1 MSQTPNYRE
10 LKKHWLWGE
19 VIGQQGN
26 LAKAIYV
33 NFLIN
38 FLQIFTSLFVMA
50 VYNKVIPNSAL
61 GSLMSLALGVSVAV
75 LFDWVFKLVKARIVN
90 KACNDIEAALQPKL
104 FFKVVSMDLQS
115 RPKLS
120 GAAATLVRDLDAV
133 IDLFTN
139 SSITTII
146 SLPFVFINLLVIYL
160 IAGSLVLVTIAISLA
175 AFIGSLYFY
184 WSVNQASEAAKQA
197 SIDKNSVFLEAF
209 ANLETLKSIASYSFF
224 ENKWASVD
232 SNSRDVNTGIK
243 LSTSDASSFNAFL
256 LALGQVGIVT
266 YGAFLVISGETSTGA
281 LIATVILNGKTLQPI
296 VQLTGLMQKFSTA
309 RAGYRKLD
317 SMFNTTSREE
327 ARRQNIR
334 LEKLTGNI
342 EVSDLVFHPE
352 GLPSPILEIP
362 RLRIKDGE
370 RVGILGSVGSGKST
384 LLKLLAGVLTP
395 TSGAVVYGSFDT
407 SAINQSDLRK
417 NVAFLGQNPGI
428 FGGTI
433 RENLVFDSD
442 DVSEE
447 QILSTME
454 LTGMDK
460 MLRKFPNG
468 LSFTLSETGRE
479 LSGGQKQ
486 ILALTRALISNPT
499 TILLDE
505 PTSAMDPR
513 HEHLFVNQMKPF
525 TNNKTFLVVTHRR
538 PILALTDRII
548 IIENGKLAMDGSR
561 DEILSKFK

>member
-160 IAGSLVLVTIAISLA
+160 IAGSLVLVTIAISFA

-232 SNSRDVNTGIK
+232 SNSRNVNTGIK

-281 LIATVILNGKTLQPI
+281 LIATVILNGKH
-296 VQLTGLMQKFSTA
+296 FS
-309 RAGYRKLD
+309 RL
-317 SMFNTTSREE
+317 FN
-327 ARRQNIR
+327 
-334 LEKLTGNI
+334 
-342 EVSDLVFHPE
+342 
-352 GLPSPILEIP
+352 
-362 RLRIKDGE
+362 
-370 RVGILGSVGSGKST
+370 
-384 LLKLLAGVLTP
+384 
-395 TSGAVVYGSFDT
+395 
-407 SAINQSDLRK
+407 
-417 NVAFLGQNPGI
+417 
-428 FGGTI
+428 
-433 RENLVFDSD
+433 
-442 DVSEE
+442 
-447 QILSTME
+447 
-454 LTGMDK
+454 
-460 MLRKFPNG
+460 
-468 LSFTLSETGRE
+468 
-479 LSGGQKQ
+479 
-486 ILALTRALISNPT
+486 
-499 TILLDE
+499 
-505 PTSAMDPR
+505 
-513 HEHLFVNQMKPF
+513 
-525 TNNKTFLVVTHRR
+525 
-538 PILALTDRII
+538 
-548 IIENGKLAMDGSR
+548 
-561 DEILSKFK
+561 

>member
-1 MSQTPNYRE
+1 MSQTSNFKE
-10 LKKHWLWGE
+10 LRKHWLWGE
-19 VIGQQGN
+19 VLDQQSN
-26 LAKAIYV
+26 MAKAIYV

-38 FLQIFTSLFVMA
+38 FLGIFTSLFVMA

-61 GSLMSLALGVSVAV
+61 GSLLSLALGVAVAV

-160 IAGSLVLVTIAISLA
+160 IAGSLVMVTLAISLA
-175 AFIGSLYFY
+175 AFAGSLYFF

-266 YGAFLVISGETSTGA
+266 YGAYLVINGETSTGA

-296 VQLTGLMQKFSTA
+296 VQLTGLLQKFSTA

-317 SMFNTTSREE
+317 TMFNTTSREE

-334 LEKLTGNI
+334 LERLEGNI
-342 EVSDLVFHPE
+342 EISDLVFHPE

-362 RLRIKDGE
+362 RLRIKSGE

-433 RENLVFDSD
+433 RENLVFDTE
-442 DVSEE
+442 DVAEQ

-468 LSFTLSETGRE
+468 LSYVLSETGRE

-486 ILALTRALISNPT
+486 ILALTRALVSDPT

-525 TNNKTFLVVTHRR
+525 TAGKTFLVVTHRR
-538 PILALTDRII
+538 PILALTDRIL

-561 DEILSKFK
+561 DEIMSKFK

>member
-1 MSQTPNYRE
+1 MSQTSNFKE
-10 LKKHWLWGE
+10 LRKHWLWGE
-19 VIGQQGN
+19 VLDQQSN

-38 FLQIFTSLFVMA
+38 FLGIFTSLFVMA

-61 GSLMSLALGVSVAV
+61 GSLLSLALGVAVAV

-160 IAGSLVLVTIAISLA
+160 IAGSLVMVTLAISLA
-175 AFIGSLYFY
+175 AFAGSLYFF

-232 SNSRDVNTGIK
+232 SNSRDINTGIK

-266 YGAFLVISGETSTGA
+266 FGAYLVINGETSTGA

-296 VQLTGLMQKFSTA
+296 VQLTGLLQKFSTA

-317 SMFNTTSREE
+317 TMFNTTSREE

-334 LEKLTGNI
+334 LERLEGNI
-342 EVSDLVFHPE
+342 EISDLVFHPE

-362 RLRIKDGE
+362 RLRIKSGE

-433 RENLVFDSD
+433 RENLVFDTE
-442 DVSEE
+442 DVAEQ

-468 LSFTLSETGRE
+468 LSYVLSETGRE

-486 ILALTRALISNPT
+486 ILALTRALVSDPT

-525 TNNKTFLVVTHRR
+525 TAGKTFLVVTHRR
-538 PILALTDRII
+538 PILALTDRIL

-561 DEILSKFK
+561 DEIMSKFK

>member
-1 MSQTPNYRE
+1 
-10 LKKHWLWGE
+10 
-19 VIGQQGN
+19 
-26 LAKAIYV
+26 
-33 NFLIN
+33 
-38 FLQIFTSLFVMA
+38 
-50 VYNKVIPNSAL
+50 
-61 GSLMSLALGVSVAV
+61 
-75 LFDWVFKLVKARIVN
+75 
-90 KACNDIEAALQPKL
+90 
-104 FFKVVSMDLQS
+104 MDLQS

-160 IAGSLVLVTIAISLA
+160 IAGSLVIVTLAISLA
-175 AFIGSLYFY
+175 AFAGSLYFF

-266 YGAFLVISGETSTGA
+266 YGAYLVINGETSTGA

-296 VQLTGLMQKFSTA
+296 VQLTGLLQKFSTA

-317 SMFNTTSREE
+317 TMFNTTSREE

-334 LEKLTGNI
+334 LERLEGNI
-342 EVSDLVFHPE
+342 EISDLVFHPE

-362 RLRIKDGE
+362 RLRIKSGE

-433 RENLVFDSD
+433 RENLVFDTE
-442 DVSEE
+442 DVAEQ

-468 LSFTLSETGRE
+468 LSYVLSETGRE

-486 ILALTRALISNPT
+486 ILALTRALVSDPT

-525 TNNKTFLVVTHRR
+525 TAGKTFLVVTHRR
-538 PILALTDRII
+538 PILALTDRIL

-561 DEILSKFK
+561 DEIMSKFK

>member
-19 VIGQQGN
+19 VIGQKGS

-160 IAGSLVLVTIAISLA
+160 IAGSLVLVTIAISFA
-175 AFIGSLYFY
+175 AFLGSLYFY
-184 WSVNQASEAAKQA
+184 LSVNQASEAAKQA

-334 LEKLTGNI
+334 LEKLAGNI

-486 ILALTRALISNPT
+486 ILALTRALISDPT

>member
-1 MSQTPNYRE
+1 MSQTSNFKE
-10 LKKHWLWGE
+10 LRKHWLWGE
-19 VIGQQGN
+19 VLDQQSN

-38 FLQIFTSLFVMA
+38 FLGIFTSLFVMA

-61 GSLMSLALGVSVAV
+61 GSLLSLALGVSVAV

-120 GAAATLVRDLDAV
+120 GAAATLVRDLDSV

-160 IAGSLVLVTIAISLA
+160 IAGSLVMVTLAVSLA
-175 AFIGSLYFY
+175 AFAGSLYFF

-224 ENKWASVD
+224 ENKWAAVD

-266 YGAFLVISGETSTGA
+266 YGAYLVINGETSTGA

-296 VQLTGLMQKFSTA
+296 VQLTGLLQKFSTA

-334 LEKLTGNI
+334 LERLEGNI
-342 EVSDLVFHPE
+342 EISDLVFHPE

-362 RLRIKDGE
+362 RLRIKSGE

-433 RENLVFDSD
+433 RENLVFDNQ
-442 DVSEE
+442 DVAEQ

-468 LSFTLSETGRE
+468 LSYVLSETGRE

-486 ILALTRALISNPT
+486 ILALTRALVSDPT

-525 TNNKTFLVVTHRR
+525 TAGKTFLVVTHRR
-538 PILALTDRII
+538 PILALTDRIL

-561 DEILSKFK
+561 DEIMSKFK

>member
-1 MSQTPNYRE
+1 M
-10 LKKHWLWGE
+10 
-19 VIGQQGN
+19 
-26 LAKAIYV
+26 
-33 NFLIN
+33 
-38 FLQIFTSLFVMA
+38 
-50 VYNKVIPNSAL
+50 
-61 GSLMSLALGVSVAV
+61 
-75 LFDWVFKLVKARIVN
+75 
-90 KACNDIEAALQPKL
+90 
-104 FFKVVSMDLQS
+104 
-115 RPKLS
+115 
-120 GAAATLVRDLDAV
+120 
-133 IDLFTN
+133 
-139 SSITTII
+139 
-146 SLPFVFINLLVIYL
+146 
-160 IAGSLVLVTIAISLA
+160 
-175 AFIGSLYFY
+175 
-184 WSVNQASEAAKQA
+184 
-197 SIDKNSVFLEAF
+197 
-209 ANLETLKSIASYSFF
+209 
-224 ENKWASVD
+224 
-232 SNSRDVNTGIK
+232 
-243 LSTSDASSFNAFL
+243 
-256 LALGQVGIVT
+256 
-266 YGAFLVISGETSTGA
+266 GETSTGA

-334 LEKLTGNI
+334 LEKLAGNI

-525 TNNKTFLVVTHRR
+525 TSNKTFLVVTHRR

>member
-334 LEKLTGNI
+334 LEKLAGNI

-525 TNNKTFLVVTHRR
+525 TSNKTFLVVTHRR

-548 IIENGKLAMDGSR
+548 IIENGKLAMDGGR

>member
-160 IAGSLVLVTIAISLA
+160 IAGSLVLVTIAISFA

-232 SNSRDVNTGIK
+232 SNSRNVNTGIK

-334 LEKLTGNI
+334 LEKLAGNI

-525 TNNKTFLVVTHRR
+525 TSNKTFLVVTHRR

>member
-160 IAGSLVLVTIAISLA
+160 IAGSLVLVTIAISFA

-309 RAGYRKLD
+309 KAGYRKLD

-334 LEKLTGNI
+334 LEKLAGNI

-525 TNNKTFLVVTHRR
+525 TSNKTFLVVTHRR

>member
-160 IAGSLVLVTIAISLA
+160 IAGSLVLVTIAISFA

-232 SNSRDVNTGIK
+232 ST
-243 LSTSDASSFNAFL
+243 
-256 LALGQVGIVT
+256 LGT
-266 YGAFLVISGETSTGA
+266 
-281 LIATVILNGKTLQPI
+281 
-296 VQLTGLMQKFSTA
+296 
-309 RAGYRKLD
+309 
-317 SMFNTTSREE
+317 
-327 ARRQNIR
+327 
-334 LEKLTGNI
+334 
-342 EVSDLVFHPE
+342 
-352 GLPSPILEIP
+352 
-362 RLRIKDGE
+362 
-370 RVGILGSVGSGKST
+370 
-384 LLKLLAGVLTP
+384 
-395 TSGAVVYGSFDT
+395 
-407 SAINQSDLRK
+407 
-417 NVAFLGQNPGI
+417 
-428 FGGTI
+428 
-433 RENLVFDSD
+433 
-442 DVSEE
+442 
-447 QILSTME
+447 
-454 LTGMDK
+454 
-460 MLRKFPNG
+460 
-468 LSFTLSETGRE
+468 
-479 LSGGQKQ
+479 
-486 ILALTRALISNPT
+486 
-499 TILLDE
+499 
-505 PTSAMDPR
+505 
-513 HEHLFVNQMKPF
+513 
-525 TNNKTFLVVTHRR
+525 
-538 PILALTDRII
+538 
-548 IIENGKLAMDGSR
+548 
-561 DEILSKFK
+561 

>member
-1 MSQTPNYRE
+1 MNFLLRYRASSKSRSRTDQGVFQETEKVGVDLSIQFFSGGRNIFGIQNSVDQIDVATENLSLAKIRSDRQIDQRRETEYVYQQNAKSISADLEGKEALLEEIRERRDLGQSVYEEMVDTALEISRLRESRLSVVSRFFKGWVDYLEATNKLDVSNIQLEE
-10 LKKHWLWGE
+10 LRKHRLWGE
-19 VIGQQGN
+19 VLDQYN

-38 FLQIFTSLFVMA
+38 FLGIFTSLFVMA

-61 GSLMSLALGVSVAV
+61 GSLLSLALGVSVAV

-120 GAAATLVRDLDAV
+120 GAAATLVRDLDAA

-160 IAGSLVLVTIAISLA
+160 IAGSLVMVTLAISLA
-175 AFIGSLYFY
+175 AFAGSLYFF

-266 YGAFLVISGETSTGA
+266 YGAYLVIGGETSTGA
-281 LIATVILNGKTLQPI
+281 LIATVILNGRTLQPSCNLPASCKI
-296 VQLTGLMQKFSTA
+296 LYCPS
-309 RAGYRKLD
+309 GYRKLD
-317 SMFNTTSREE
+317 TMFNTTSREE
-327 ARRQNIR
+327 AEDKIFALRDWMEILR
-334 LEKLTGNI
+334 LVTWSFILKAC
-342 EVSDLVFHPE
+342 
-352 GLPSPILEIP
+352 PSPILNTP
-362 RLRIKDGE
+362 LAGKKWRTCRH
-370 RVGILGSVGSGKST
+370 LGSVGSGKST
-384 LLKLLAGVLTP
+384 LLKLL
-395 TSGAVVYGSFDT
+395 
-407 SAINQSDLRK
+407 R
-417 NVAFLGQNPGI
+417 AF
-428 FGGTI
+428 
-433 RENLVFDSD
+433 
-442 DVSEE
+442 
-447 QILSTME
+447 
-454 LTGMDK
+454 
-460 MLRKFPNG
+460 
-468 LSFTLSETGRE
+468 
-479 LSGGQKQ
+479 
-486 ILALTRALISNPT
+486 
-499 TILLDE
+499 
-505 PTSAMDPR
+505 
-513 HEHLFVNQMKPF
+513 
-525 TNNKTFLVVTHRR
+525 
-538 PILALTDRII
+538 
-548 IIENGKLAMDGSR
+548 
-561 DEILSKFK
+561 

>member
-1 MSQTPNYRE
+1 MSQTSNFKE
-10 LKKHWLWGE
+10 LRKHWLWGE
-19 VIGQQGN
+19 VLDQQSN

-38 FLQIFTSLFVMA
+38 FLGIFTSLFVMA

-61 GSLMSLALGVSVAV
+61 GSLLSLALGVAVAV

-160 IAGSLVLVTIAISLA
+160 IAGSLVMVTLAISLA
-175 AFIGSLYFY
+175 AFAGSLYFF

-266 YGAFLVISGETSTGA
+266 YGAYLVINGETSTGA

-296 VQLTGLMQKFSTA
+296 VQLTGLLQKFSTA

-317 SMFNTTSREE
+317 TMFNTTSREE

-334 LEKLTGNI
+334 LERLEGNI
-342 EVSDLVFHPE
+342 EISDLVFHPE

-362 RLRIKDGE
+362 RLRIKSGE

-433 RENLVFDSD
+433 RENLVFDTE
-442 DVSEE
+442 DVAEQ

-468 LSFTLSETGRE
+468 LSYVLSETGRE

-486 ILALTRALISNPT
+486 ILALTRALVSDPT

-525 TNNKTFLVVTHRR
+525 TAGKTFLVVTHRR
-538 PILALTDRII
+538 PILALTDRIL

-561 DEILSKFK
+561 DEIMSKFK

>member
-160 IAGSLVLVTIAISLA
+160 IAGSLVLVTIAISFA

-334 LEKLTGNI
+334 LEKLAGNI

>member
-1 MSQTPNYRE
+1 M
-10 LKKHWLWGE
+10 G
-19 VIGQQGN
+19 IGR
-26 LAKAIYV
+26 
-33 NFLIN
+33 F
-38 FLQIFTSLFVMA
+38 
-50 VYNKVIPNSAL
+50 
-61 GSLMSLALGVSVAV
+61 
-75 LFDWVFKLVKARIVN
+75 
-90 KACNDIEAALQPKL
+90 
-104 FFKVVSMDLQS
+104 
-115 RPKLS
+115 
-120 GAAATLVRDLDAV
+120 
-133 IDLFTN
+133 
-139 SSITTII
+139 
-146 SLPFVFINLLVIYL
+146 
-160 IAGSLVLVTIAISLA
+160 
-175 AFIGSLYFY
+175 
-184 WSVNQASEAAKQA
+184 
-197 SIDKNSVFLEAF
+197 
-209 ANLETLKSIASYSFF
+209 
-224 ENKWASVD
+224 
-232 SNSRDVNTGIK
+232 NSRDVNTGIK

-334 LEKLTGNI
+334 LEKLAGNI

-525 TNNKTFLVVTHRR
+525 TSNKTFLVVTHRR

>member
-1 MSQTPNYRE
+1 
-10 LKKHWLWGE
+10 
-19 VIGQQGN
+19 
-26 LAKAIYV
+26 
-33 NFLIN
+33 
-38 FLQIFTSLFVMA
+38 
-50 VYNKVIPNSAL
+50 
-61 GSLMSLALGVSVAV
+61 
-75 LFDWVFKLVKARIVN
+75 
-90 KACNDIEAALQPKL
+90 
-104 FFKVVSMDLQS
+104 
-115 RPKLS
+115 
-120 GAAATLVRDLDAV
+120 
-133 IDLFTN
+133 
-139 SSITTII
+139 
-146 SLPFVFINLLVIYL
+146 
-160 IAGSLVLVTIAISLA
+160 
-175 AFIGSLYFY
+175 
-184 WSVNQASEAAKQA
+184 
-197 SIDKNSVFLEAF
+197 
-209 ANLETLKSIASYSFF
+209 
-224 ENKWASVD
+224 
-232 SNSRDVNTGIK
+232 
-243 LSTSDASSFNAFL
+243 
-256 LALGQVGIVT
+256 
-266 YGAFLVISGETSTGA
+266 
-281 LIATVILNGKTLQPI
+281 
-296 VQLTGLMQKFSTA
+296 MQKFSTA

-334 LEKLTGNI
+334 LEKLAGNI

-525 TNNKTFLVVTHRR
+525 TSNKTFLVVTHRR

>member
-160 IAGSLVLVTIAISLA
+160 IAGSLVLVTIAISFA

-334 LEKLTGNI
+334 LEKLAGNI

-525 TNNKTFLVVTHRR
+525 TSNKTFLVVTHRR

>member
-1 MSQTPNYRE
+1 MSQTSNFKE
-10 LKKHWLWGE
+10 LRKHWLWGE
-19 VIGQQGN
+19 VLDQQSN

-38 FLQIFTSLFVMA
+38 FLGIFTSLFVMA

-61 GSLMSLALGVSVAV
+61 GSLLSLALGVAVAV

-160 IAGSLVLVTIAISLA
+160 IAGSLVMVTLAISLA
-175 AFIGSLYFY
+175 AFAGSLYFF

-232 SNSRDVNTGIK
+232 SNSRDINTGIK

-266 YGAFLVISGETSTGA
+266 YGAYLVINGETSTGA

-296 VQLTGLMQKFSTA
+296 VQLTGLLQKFSTA

-317 SMFNTTSREE
+317 TMFNTTSREE

-334 LEKLTGNI
+334 LERLEGNI
-342 EVSDLVFHPE
+342 EISDLVFHPE

-362 RLRIKDGE
+362 RLRIKSGE

-433 RENLVFDSD
+433 RENLVFDTE
-442 DVSEE
+442 DVAEQ

-468 LSFTLSETGRE
+468 LSYVLSETGRE

-486 ILALTRALISNPT
+486 ILALTRALVSDPT

-525 TNNKTFLVVTHRR
+525 TAGKTFLVVTHRR
-538 PILALTDRII
+538 PILALTDRIL

-561 DEILSKFK
+561 DEIMSKFK

>member
-160 IAGSLVLVTIAISLA
+160 IAGSLVLVTIAISFA

-224 ENKWASVD
+224 ENKWASVN
-232 SNSRDVNTGIK
+232 SNSRNVNTGIK

-334 LEKLTGNI
+334 LEKLAGNI

-525 TNNKTFLVVTHRR
+525 TSNKTFLVVTHRR